1 MTYVLELIRTPV
13 AVCVL
18 LAVIGV
24 GLGLG
29 YDAHRR
35 VAAVIPIVAAMAAGL
50 LVGAMAPEVS
60 LATPTLALGFVLTIL
75 VRGARSRRLTEHA
88 DADG

>member
-1 MTYVLELIRTPV
+1 MTFILELIRTPV

-18 LAVIGV
+18 SAVVGV

-35 VAAVIPIVAAMAAGL
+35 VAAVVPIVAALAAGL
-50 LVGAMAPEVS
+50 LVGAAAPEAS
-60 LATPTLALGFVLTIL
+60 LATPTLTLGFVLTIL
-75 VRGARSRRLTEHA
+75 LRGARSRRLTEHA